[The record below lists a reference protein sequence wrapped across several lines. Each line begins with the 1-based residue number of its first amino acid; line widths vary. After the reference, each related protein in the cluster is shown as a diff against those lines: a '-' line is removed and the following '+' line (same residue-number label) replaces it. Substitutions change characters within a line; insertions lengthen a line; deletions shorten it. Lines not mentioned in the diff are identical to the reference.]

1 MNNICI
7 NQVGRYYNGHCH
19 SQIVCEEALH
29 LNHRGAS
36 QGEIA
41 RELKTSRGLLEMWFL
56 TTTKRVLLFQFPR
69 VIRPVT
75 QEVIDCIEIESL

>member
-7 NQVGRYYNGHCH
+7 NQVGRYYNSHCH
-19 SQIVCEEALH
+19 SQIVCEEVLH

-41 RELKTSRGLLEMWFL
+41 RKLKTSRGVVRNVVSDYNQ
-56 TTTKRVLLFQFPR
+56 TGSAV
-69 VIRPVT
+69 PVS
-75 QEVIDCIEIESL
+75 QSNPPSDSGSD